1 VVWQPRLNL
10 PTTISFHAVRQT
22 VAEGQSDKMVSDMEM
37 CMKQRC
43 VNEFLLVEK
52 MAPTD
57 IQCHLLNAYRDQT
70 VDVSTVKAVGGVFH
84 Q

>member
-1 VVWQPRLNL
+1 M
-10 PTTISFHAVRQT
+10 A
-22 VAEGQSDKMVSDMEM
+22 AEGQCDKMVSDMEVHT
-37 CMKQRC
+37 KKWY
-43 VNEFLLVEK
+43 VTKFLHLEK

-70 VDVSTVKAVGGVFH
+70 GDVSTVKAVGGVFH